1 MLLAAAMITD
11 LSKFP
16 LSGFM
21 DNFEY
26 AHLHRDEIVWMS
38 QNTNQLGPRKLFD
51 AAAKRAVESRAYELY
66 PPALGVPEL
75 RSEVLKDIGSEG
87 KAVITNGGIE
97 ATYFTTRA
105 LLSPGDRVISCD
117 PSFMPIH
124 NQVTLCGAECFEI
137 PVYDAGGKLI
147 PEQVNEAINPK
158 TKMLLLIDPLNPLG
172 TAYTKSEVRA
182 FAELCADRGLYL
194 MHDVT
199 YRHFAYEHVSAEQFY
214 PERTITIYSFSKS
227 CGMAGMRIGALV
239 APEPIVAQALK
250 YNTNV
255 LGVSVIS
262 QMTAL
267 ELLKTKKEWMP
278 GMVAQARK
286 NQEIIKKAVDK
297 CDDLSMPF
305 YPSNANIFPIEISK
319 TGLDPDAIEA
329 FLLKEHNIFIRSGK
343 YVSKRFGPRFIR
355 ISFTVPEAG
364 CKKFAKVLP
373 EALKKMK
380 AKK

>member
-1 MLLAAAMITD
+1 MN
-11 LSKFP
+11 
-16 LSGFM
+16 
-21 DNFEY
+21 NFEY
-26 AHLHRDEIVWMS
+26 AHLHRDEVVWMS
-38 QNTNQLGPRKLFD
+38 QNTNQLGPRKLFE
-51 AAAKRAVESRAYELY
+51 AAAKRAVGLRAYELY
-66 PPALGVPEL
+66 PPHLGVPEL
-75 RSEVLKDIGSEG
+75 RKEVLKDIGSKG
-87 KAVITNGGIE
+87 TAVITNGGIE

-124 NQVTLCGAECFEI
+124 NQVALCGAEVFEI
-137 PVYDAGGKLI
+137 PVYDSGGKLI

-172 TAYTKSEVRA
+172 TAYSKSEVKA
-182 FAELCADRGLYL
+182 FAELCADRKIYL

-199 YRHFAYEHVSAEQFY
+199 YRDFAFEHASAEQFY
-214 PERTITIYSFSKS
+214 PEKTITIYSFSKS

-239 APEPIVAQALK
+239 APDPLMTQILK

-262 QMTAL
+262 QCTAL
-267 ELLKTKKEWMP
+267 ELLENKKDWMP
-278 GMVAQARK
+278 GMVVQARK
-286 NQEIIKKAVDK
+286 NQAIIKKAVDEI
-297 CDDLSMPF
+297 DALSIPF

-319 TGLDPDAIEA
+319 TGLDPDAIEE
-329 FLLKEHNIFIRSGK
+329 FMLREYNIFIRSGK

-364 CKKFAKVLP
+364 CRKFAKVLP
-373 EALKKMK
+373 EVLKRLK